1 MSYQRIERRRHRVY
15 VTRNTE
21 YHFRDGVCVAVRDRR
36 SSSFRASHLAHGLKL
51 EGCIKI
57 SPTGSEPSDAEP
69 NVGDALFFL
78 QPLSDGRPRQI
89 TTSRVE
95 RIDRPSKQD
104 VLRYPFPS
112 F

>member
-1 MSYQRIERRRHRVY
+1 MNYQGTERRRHRVY

-21 YHFRDGVCVAVRDRR
+21 YHFRDGICVAVRDRR
-36 SSSFRASHLAHGLKL
+36 SSSFRNAHLAHGLKL

-57 SPTGSEPSDAEP
+57 KPTGQEPSDAEP
-69 NVGDALFFL
+69 SIGDALLFL
-78 QPLSDGRPRQI
+78 QPLSEGRPRQI

-104 VLRYPFPS
+104 VRGYPS

>member
-1 MSYQRIERRRHRVY
+1 MSYQGIERRRHRVY

-57 SPTGSEPSDAEP
+57 SLTGSEPSDAEP
-69 NVGDALFFL
+69 NVGDSLFFL

>member
-1 MSYQRIERRRHRVY
+1 MSYQGIERRRHRVY

-36 SSSFRASHLAHGLKL
+36 SCAFRAAHLAHGLKL

-57 SPTGSEPSDAEP
+57 KPTGSMPSDAEP
-69 NVGDALFFL
+69 EIGDAIFFL
-78 QPLSDGRPRQI
+78 QAMSDGRPRQI

-95 RIDRPSKQD
+95 RIDRPPRED
-104 VLRYPFPS
+104 VLRYPAA
-112 F
+112 